1 MFYLG
6 LIIGAVIFTA
16 LASRFWLALLKKM
29 SNPKGRLYCAHAA
42 SLLSLVG
49 LRMLFAQEFTIGE
62 QAAAMVL
69 YAVGQGGWLILDLR
83 RIERGGSM

>member
-1 MFYLG
+1 VFYLG

-16 LASRFWLALLKKM
+16 LASRLWLALLKKI
-29 SNPKGRLYCAHAA
+29 SNPKGRLYWAHAA

-62 QAAAMVL
+62 HAAAMVL
-69 YAVGQGGWLILDLR
+69 YAVGQVGWLMLDLR
-83 RIERGGSM
+83 RFERGGSI